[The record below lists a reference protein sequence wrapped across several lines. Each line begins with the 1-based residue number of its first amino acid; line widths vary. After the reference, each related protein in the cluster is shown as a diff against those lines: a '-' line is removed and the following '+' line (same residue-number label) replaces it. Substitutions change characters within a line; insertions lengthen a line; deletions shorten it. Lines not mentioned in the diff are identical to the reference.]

1 MSQQYRQSTAWLK
14 QGQLNRL
21 LCHLASTCK
30 SRNLQLDDEKTC
42 SICNTF
48 MDLLTACEGTKIC
61 QTFVDPNSLAALA
74 AARVGVVIQSKN
86 NDHIQ
91 AQKSNY
97 DGGIEADT
105 LNAQAV
111 TYEKI
116 PMHLRQ

>member
-1 MSQQYRQSTAWLK
+1 
-14 QGQLNRL
+14 
-21 LCHLASTCK
+21 
-30 SRNLQLDDEKTC
+30 
-42 SICNTF
+42 
-48 MDLLTACEGTKIC
+48 MDLLTACQAGQRTKIC
-61 QTFVDPNSLAALA
+61 QTFVNPNCLAALA
-74 AARVGVVIQSKN
+74 ATRVSVVIQSKN